1 MHLKIVLRE
10 WMASTITNN
19 NSTMRR
25 FHVDALTHSL
35 QNHTMERNSQKVHFF
50 FLQTIISDNKCV
62 VRSHQFFNAFLWD
75 LRSQNAIEIHNT
87 FTYVYDECISL

>member
-10 WMASTITNN
+10 WMASTTTNN

-50 FLQTIISDNKCV
+50 FFANDN
-62 VRSHQFFNAFLWD
+62 
-75 LRSQNAIEIHNT
+75 LRQQMRCAKSPI
-87 FTYVYDECISL
+87 F